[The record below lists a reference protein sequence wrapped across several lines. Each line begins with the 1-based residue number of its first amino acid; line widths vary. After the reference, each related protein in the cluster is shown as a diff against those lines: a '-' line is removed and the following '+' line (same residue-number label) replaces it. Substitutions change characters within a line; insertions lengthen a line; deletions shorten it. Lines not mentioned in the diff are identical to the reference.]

1 MIHTCQSLF
10 HHTKTRLA
18 AAVLIAAAAEA
29 AAVWS
34 LLTTKFR
41 PGLFALQTLLAA
53 GVGLLWMVR
62 KEPGRK
68 LQIFFFALTPAAAFY
83 GLETFTHNPLKME
96 LSPQII
102 NLLLFWFFYIVLF
115 AVLGS
120 FKRAL
125 ITGNILTVVVGI
137 ANHYTMEFR
146 GNPILPWDLRSASTA
161 ASVMDNFT
169 YTAPASMVFTLLLFL
184 YLCILAEKCTLRAP
198 APKRRACIAAAGL
211 CLLLAMKTALC
222 TTAFTDRALTF
233 SNLFTQWATYRDNG
247 FAASFIQN
255 TKYLKIDKPDRYSA
269 EAIRQEAQ
277 TQKQISQAMAAKP
290 SHTISR
296 ANPANPTAADQK
308 QQNTPSA
315 LYSGNGETY
324 RNAVSGNALSAQE
337 TQADSPNIIVI
348 MNEAFSDL
356 SVLHAFETNEDYM
369 PFIHSLQE
377 GGENTIT
384 GNLFVSVVGGNTA
397 NTEFEFLTGD
407 SMAFLPSGSVP
418 YQQYIS
424 EELPSLASSLQAEG
438 YRTIAM
444 HPYHASGWKR
454 NEVYPL
460 LGFDEA
466 YFKPDFKNPEIIRKY
481 VSDRSSYAK
490 IKELYEGKAE
500 GEKLFVFNVT
510 MQNHSGYSEIF
521 DDFPPTVSLTDME
534 KPHPATENYL
544 TLIKESDAAF
554 KELTEYFSAQEEP
567 TVILMFGDHQP
578 NDYVAECI
586 ASLTGV
592 SQEERSLSESQNRFI
607 VPFVMWAN
615 YDIEEQSSLQLSANY
630 LGTLLLKTAGLP
642 LTEWQSYLTRLS
654 ETLPVITANTIID
667 SEGSYIPI
675 SAPEDLTNQEAEAL
689 KQYQRFQYNHLF
701 DQDNYPEG
709 FFTR

>member
-1 MIHTCQSLF
+1 MHICQSCF
-10 HHTKTRLA
+10 YHTKKRLA
-18 AAVLIAAAAEA
+18 FAVLIAAAAETA
-29 AAVWS
+29 VVWS
-34 LLTTKFR
+34 IHTTGFH
-41 PGLFALQTLLAA
+41 PGLFALQTLLAIGA
-53 GVGLLWMVR
+53 GFLWMLR
-62 KEPGRK
+62 KKPGRR
-68 LQIFFFALTPAAAFY
+68 LQLLLFALIPAAAFY

-102 NLLLFWFFYIVLF
+102 NLFLFWFFYILLF
-115 AVLGS
+115 AVLGNL
-120 FKRAL
+120 KRAL
-125 ITGNILTVVVGI
+125 ITGNLMTVVVGI

-169 YTAPASMVFTLLLFL
+169 YKAPASMVFTLLLFL
-184 YLCILAEKCTLRAP
+184 YLCILAEKCDLKAP
-198 APKRRACIAAAGL
+198 VLKRRAGLAAASL
-211 CLLLAMKTALC
+211 CLLFIMKTALC

-255 TKYLKIDKPDRYSA
+255 TKYLKIDKPAQYSA
-269 EAIRQEAQ
+269 DAVRQEAQ
-277 TQKQISQAMAAKP
+277 KQKQISQAAAAQP
-290 SHTISR
+290 SHTVSR
-296 ANPANPTAADQK
+296 AIRTNPTATDQK
-308 QQNTPSA
+308 QQNTPLA
-315 LYSGNGETY
+315 PLSGYGET
-324 RNAVSGNALSAQE
+324 AESTVSGNSTSVREARAE
-337 TQADSPNIIVI
+337 NPNIIVI

-356 SVLHAFETNEDYM
+356 SVLHEFETSEDYM
-369 PFIHSLQE
+369 PFIHSLQN
-377 GGENTIT
+377 GGENAVT

-424 EELPSLASSLQAEG
+424 EELPSLAGSLKTEG
-438 YRTIAM
+438 YRTVAM

-454 NEVYPL
+454 DEVYPL

-490 IKELYEGKAE
+490 IKELYEGKKT
-500 GEKLFVFNVT
+500 GEKLFIFDVT

-521 DDFPPTVSLTDME
+521 DNFPPTVSLTGME
-534 KPHPATENYL
+534 KPRPATENYL

-554 KELTEYFSAQEEP
+554 RELTEYFSKEEEP
-567 TVILMFGDHQP
+567 TILLMFGDHQP
-578 NDYVAECI
+578 NDYVADCI

-592 SQEERSLSESQNRFI
+592 PQEERSLEESQNRFI
-607 VPFVMWAN
+607 VPFVIWAN
-615 YDIEEQSSLQLSANY
+615 YDIEEQNALQLSANY
-630 LGTLLLKTAGLP
+630 LGPLLLKTAGLP
-642 LTEWQSYLTRLS
+642 LTEWQSYLSRLS
-654 ETLPVITANTIID
+654 DTLPVVTANTVID
-667 SEGSYIPI
+667 SQGIYMPVS
-675 SAPEDLTNQEAEAL
+675 SPEDPAVQETLE
-689 KQYQRFQYNHLF
+689 QYQRFQYNHLF
-701 DQDNYPEG
+701 DRKQYPED

>member
-255 TKYLKIDKPDRYSA
+255 TKYLKIDRPARYSA
-269 EAIRQEAQ
+269 ETIRQEAQ
-277 TQKQISQAMAAKP
+277 KQKQIGQAAAATPSQTVSK
-290 SHTISR
+290 
-296 ANPANPTAADQK
+296 ADQNS
-308 QQNTPSA
+308 QTDTRQRISGGA
-315 LYSGNGETY
+315 LPAAASQVRT
-324 RNAVSGNALSAQE
+324 
-337 TQADSPNIIVI
+337 DSPNIIVI

-356 SVLHAFETNEDYM
+356 SVLHEFETSEDYM
-369 PFIHSLQE
+369 PFIHSLQQ
-377 GGENTIT
+377 GGENAVT

-407 SMAFLPSGSVP
+407 SMAFLPSGSVS

-424 EELPSLASSLQAEG
+424 EELPSLASSLKAEG
-438 YRTIAM
+438 YRTVAM

-490 IKELYEGKAE
+490 IKELYEGKEE

-521 DDFPPTVSLTDME
+521 DNFPPTVSLTDMD

-554 KELTEYFSAQEEP
+554 RELTEYFSKEEEP
-567 TVILMFGDHQP
+567 TILLMFGDHQP
-578 NDYVAECI
+578 NDYVTNCI

-592 SQEERSLSESQNRFI
+592 PQEERSLEEAQNRFI

-615 YDIEEQSSLQLSANY
+615 YDIEEQNALQLSANY
-630 LGTLLLKTAGLP
+630 LGPLLLETAGLP
-642 LTEWQSYLTRLS
+642 LTEWQGYLSRLS
-654 ETLPVITANTIID
+654 DTLPVITANTVID
-667 SEGSYIPI
+667 SQGTYMPVSD
-675 SAPEDLTNQEAEAL
+675 PEDPAVRESLE
-689 KQYQRFQYNHLF
+689 QYQRFQYNHLF
-701 DQDNYPEG
+701 DRKHYPEN

>member
-1 MIHTCQSLF
+1 MIHTRQPVF
-10 HHTKTRLA
+10 YHTKRRLA
-18 AAVLIAAAAEA
+18 AAILIFVAALG
-29 AAVWS
+29 VILWS
-34 LLTTKFR
+34 LRTTGFH
-41 PGLFALQTLLAA
+41 PGLFAVQLLLAGGA
-53 GVGLLWMVR
+53 VLLWMTR
-62 KEPGRK
+62 KSPGHG
-68 LQIFFFALTPAAAFY
+68 LQLLLFALIPAAAFY

-96 LSPQII
+96 LSPQMI
-102 NLLLFWFFYIVLF
+102 NLLLFWFFYILLF
-115 AVLGS
+115 ALLGNM
-120 FKRAL
+120 KRAL
-125 ITGNILTVVVGI
+125 ITGTILAAVVGI

-169 YTAPASMVFTLLLFL
+169 YKAPASMVFTLFLFL
-184 YLCILAEKCTLRAP
+184 YLCVLAEKCDLKAP
-198 APKRRACIAAAGL
+198 ALRRRACVAAAAL
-211 CLLLAMKTALC
+211 CLLLGMKTALC

-255 TKYLKIDKPDRYSA
+255 TKYLKIDKPARYSA

-277 TQKQISQAMAAKP
+277 TQKQISQAMSAKP
-290 SHTISR
+290 SHTVSM

-308 QQNTPSA
+308 QHNT
-315 LYSGNGETY
+315 
-324 RNAVSGNALSAQE
+324 LSARE

-356 SVLHAFETNEDYM
+356 SVLHEFGTSEDYM

-377 GGENTIT
+377 GGENTVT
-384 GNLFVSVVGGNTA
+384 GDLFVSVVGGNTA

-424 EELPSLASSLQAEG
+424 EELPSLASSLKAEG

-454 NEVYPL
+454 DEVYPL

-466 YFKPDFKNPEIIRKY
+466 YFKPDFKNPKIIRKY
-481 VSDRSSYAK
+481 ISDQSSYAK

-521 DDFPPTVSLTDME
+521 DNFPPTVSLTDME

-554 KELTEYFSAQEEP
+554 QELTEYFSAKEEP
-567 TVILMFGDHQP
+567 TIILMFGDHQP
-578 NDYVAECI
+578 NDYVADCV

-592 SQEERSLSESQNRFI
+592 PQTERSLAETQNRFI

-615 YDIEEQSSLQLSANY
+615 YDIEERSGLGLSANY
-630 LGTLLLKTAGLP
+630 LGSLLLQTAGLP
-642 LTEWQSYLTRLS
+642 STEWQSYLTRLS

-667 SEGSYIPI
+667 SEGTYIPV
-675 SAPEDLTNQEAEAL
+675 STPEELSGQEAEAL

>member
-1 MIHTCQSLF
+1 MIHTCQSVF
-10 HHTKTRLA
+10 YHTKKRLA
-18 AAVLIAAAAEA
+18 AAVLITAAAEA
-29 AAVWS
+29 AVAWS
-34 LLTTKFR
+34 VYTAGFH
-41 PGLFALQTLLAA
+41 PGIFALQTLLSVGA
-53 GVGLLWMVR
+53 GLLWMVQ
-62 KEPGRK
+62 KTPGRR
-68 LQIFFFALTPAAAFY
+68 LQMLFFALFPAAAFY

-96 LSPQII
+96 LSPQIV
-102 NLLLFWFFYIVLF
+102 NLLLFWFFYILLF
-115 AVLGS
+115 TILGNL
-120 FKRAL
+120 KRAL
-125 ITGNILTVVVGI
+125 ITGSILAAIVGI
-137 ANHYTMEFR
+137 ANHYTLEFR

-169 YTAPASMVFTLLLFL
+169 YKAPASMVFTLLMFL
-184 YLCILAEKCTLRAP
+184 YLCILAEKCTLKAP
-198 APKRRACIAAAGL
+198 ALKRRACIAAVSL
-211 CLLLAMKTALC
+211 CLLFGMQRALC

-255 TKYLKIDKPDRYSA
+255 TKYLKVDKPARYSA
-269 EAIRQEAQ
+269 EAVRQEAQ
-277 TQKQISQAMAAKP
+277 KQKQISQAAAAKP
-290 SHTISR
+290 SHTVSR
-296 ANPANPTAADQK
+296 AIRTNPADTDQ
-308 QQNTPSA
+308 QQDTPSVPF
-315 LYSGNGETY
+315 SGYG
-324 RNAVSGNALSAQE
+324 NASEDTVSGDTTSARKAMTE
-337 TQADSPNIIVI
+337 DPDIIVI

-356 SVLHAFETNEDYM
+356 SVLHDFETSEDYM
-369 PFIHSLQE
+369 PFIHSLQK
-377 GGENTIT
+377 GGDNAVT

-424 EELPSLASSLQAEG
+424 QELPSLASSLKAEG

-481 VSDRSSYAK
+481 ISDRSSYEK
-490 IKELYEGKAE
+490 IKELYE
-500 GEKLFVFNVT
+500 EKEEDERLFVFDVT

-521 DDFPPTVSLTDME
+521 DHFPPTVSLTDME

-554 KELTEYFSAQEEP
+554 KELTEYFSTKEEP
-567 TVILMFGDHQP
+567 VILLMFGDHQP

-586 ASLTGV
+586 ASLTGTPL
-592 SQEERSLSESQNRFI
+592 EERDFMELQNRFI

-615 YDIEEQSSLQLSANY
+615 YDIEEQSSLLLSTNY
-630 LGTLLLKTAGLP
+630 LGPLLLRTAGLP

-654 ETLPVITANTIID
+654 ETLPVITANTVID
-667 SEGSYIPI
+667 STGAYTPVT
-675 SAPEDLTNQEAEAL
+675 AAEDLSGQEAEAL
-689 KQYQRFQYNHLF
+689 NQYRRFQYNHLF
-701 DQDNYPEG
+701 DQKNYPEG

>member
-1 MIHTCQSLF
+1 MIHICQSCF
-10 HHTKTRLA
+10 HHTKKRLA

-29 AAVWS
+29 AAAWS
-34 LLTTKFR
+34 VHTTGFR

-53 GVGLLWMVR
+53 GAGLLWMV
-62 KEPGRK
+62 KKAPGPK
-68 LQIFFFALTPAAAFY
+68 LQLLLFALMPAAAFY
-83 GLETFTHNPLKME
+83 GLETFTHNPFQME
-96 LSPQII
+96 LSPQIV
-102 NLLLFWFFYIVLF
+102 NLLLFWFFYLLLC
-115 AVLGS
+115 AVSGNL
-120 FKRAL
+120 KRAL
-125 ITGNILTVVVGI
+125 ITGNVLAAVIGI

-169 YTAPASMVFTLLLFL
+169 YKAPASMVFTLLLFV
-184 YLCILAEKCTLRAP
+184 YLCLLAEKCTLKAP
-198 APKRRACIAAAGL
+198 ALKGRACIAAAAL
-211 CLLLAMKTALC
+211 CLLLGMKTALC

-255 TKYLKIDKPDRYSA
+255 TKYLKIDKPARYSA
-269 EAIRQEAQ
+269 ESIRQEAQ
-277 TQKQISQAMAAKP
+277 KQKQISQAAAAKP
-290 SHTISR
+290 SQTVSM
-296 ANPANPTAADQK
+296 ANPANPTAADQNQK
-308 QQNTPSA
+308 NTPSA
-315 LYSGNGETY
+315 PLAGHEESSKST
-324 RNAVSGNALSAQE
+324 VSGNALSD
-337 TQADSPNIIVI
+337 QATRDERPNIIVI

-356 SVLHAFETNEDYM
+356 SVLHEFETSEDYM
-369 PFIHSLQE
+369 PFIHSLQKD
-377 GGENTIT
+377 GENTVT

-424 EELPSLASSLQAEG
+424 EELPSLAGGLKAEG

-490 IKELYEGKAE
+490 IRELYEKKDAD
-500 GEKLFVFNVT
+500 EKLFVFNVT

-521 DDFPPTVSLTDME
+521 DNFPPTVALEGME

-554 KELTEYFSAQEEP
+554 QELTEYFAGEEEP
-567 TVILMFGDHQP
+567 TILLMFGDHQP
-578 NDYVAECI
+578 NDYVADCI

-592 SQEERSLSESQNRFI
+592 PQTERSLAESQNRFI
-607 VPFVMWAN
+607 VPFVLWAN
-615 YDIEEQSSLQLSANY
+615 YDIEEQSDLRLSVNY
-630 LGTLLLKTAGLP
+630 LGPLLLQTAGLP

-654 ETLPVITANTIID
+654 ETFPVITANTVID
-667 SEGSYIPI
+667 SEGIYTPV
-675 SAPEDLTNQEAEAL
+675 SAPEGLSEQETEAFE
-689 KQYQRFQYNHLF
+689 QYQRFQYNHLF
-701 DQDNYPEG
+701 DQEHYPEG
-709 FFTR
+709 FYTR

>member
-255 TKYLKIDKPDRYSA
+255 TKYLKIDRPARYSA
-269 EAIRQEAQ
+269 ETIRQ
-277 TQKQISQAMAAKP
+277 IG
-290 SHTISR
+290 R
-296 ANPANPTAADQK
+296 AH
-308 QQNTPSA
+308 
-315 LYSGNGETY
+315 
-324 RNAVSGNALSAQE
+324 V
-337 TQADSPNIIVI
+337 
-348 MNEAFSDL
+348 
-356 SVLHAFETNEDYM
+356 
-369 PFIHSLQE
+369 
-377 GGENTIT
+377 
-384 GNLFVSVVGGNTA
+384 
-397 NTEFEFLTGD
+397 
-407 SMAFLPSGSVP
+407 
-418 YQQYIS
+418 
-424 EELPSLASSLQAEG
+424 
-438 YRTIAM
+438 
-444 HPYHASGWKR
+444 
-454 NEVYPL
+454 
-460 LGFDEA
+460 
-466 YFKPDFKNPEIIRKY
+466 
-481 VSDRSSYAK
+481 
-490 IKELYEGKAE
+490 
-500 GEKLFVFNVT
+500 
-510 MQNHSGYSEIF
+510 
-521 DDFPPTVSLTDME
+521 
-534 KPHPATENYL
+534 
-544 TLIKESDAAF
+544 
-554 KELTEYFSAQEEP
+554 
-567 TVILMFGDHQP
+567 
-578 NDYVAECI
+578 
-586 ASLTGV
+586 
-592 SQEERSLSESQNRFI
+592 
-607 VPFVMWAN
+607 
-615 YDIEEQSSLQLSANY
+615 
-630 LGTLLLKTAGLP
+630 
-642 LTEWQSYLTRLS
+642 
-654 ETLPVITANTIID
+654 
-667 SEGSYIPI
+667 
-675 SAPEDLTNQEAEAL
+675 
-689 KQYQRFQYNHLF
+689 
-701 DQDNYPEG
+701 
-709 FFTR
+709 

>member
-255 TKYLKIDKPDRYSA
+255 TKYLKIDRPARYSA
-269 EAIRQEAQ
+269 ETIRQEAQ
-277 TQKQISQAMAAKP
+277 KQKQIGQAAAATPSQTVSK
-290 SHTISR
+290 
-296 ANPANPTAADQK
+296 ADQNS
-308 QQNTPSA
+308 QTDTRQRISGGA
-315 LYSGNGETY
+315 LPAAASQVRT
-324 RNAVSGNALSAQE
+324 
-337 TQADSPNIIVI
+337 DSPNIIVI

-356 SVLHAFETNEDYM
+356 SVLHEFETSEDDM
-369 PFIHSLQE
+369 PFIHSLQQ
-377 GGENTIT
+377 GGENAVT

-407 SMAFLPSGSVP
+407 SMAFLPSGSVS

-424 EELPSLASSLQAEG
+424 EELPSLASSLKAEG
-438 YRTIAM
+438 YRTVAM

-481 VSDRSSYAK
+481 VS
-490 IKELYEGKAE
+490 
-500 GEKLFVFNVT
+500 
-510 MQNHSGYSEIF
+510 EIF
-521 DDFPPTVSLTDME
+521 DNFPPTVSLTDMD

-554 KELTEYFSAQEEP
+554 RELTEYFSKEEEP
-567 TVILMFGDHQP
+567 TILLMFGDHQP
-578 NDYVAECI
+578 NDYVTNCI

-592 SQEERSLSESQNRFI
+592 PQEERSLEEAQNRFI

-615 YDIEEQSSLQLSANY
+615 YDIEEQNALQLSANY
-630 LGTLLLKTAGLP
+630 LGPLLLETAGLP
-642 LTEWQSYLTRLS
+642 LTEWQGYLSRLS
-654 ETLPVITANTIID
+654 DTLPVITANTVID
-667 SEGSYIPI
+667 SHGTYMPVSD
-675 SAPEDLTNQEAEAL
+675 PEDPAVRESLDSTRDYRITICLTGNTIRKAFSHGKRSVYRQKTL
-689 KQYQRFQYNHLF
+689 L
-701 DQDNYPEG
+701 
-709 FFTR
+709 